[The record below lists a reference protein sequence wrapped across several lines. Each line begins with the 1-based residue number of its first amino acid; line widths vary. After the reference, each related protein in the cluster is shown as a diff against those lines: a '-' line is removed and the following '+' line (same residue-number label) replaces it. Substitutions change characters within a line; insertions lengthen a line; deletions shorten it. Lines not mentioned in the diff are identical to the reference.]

1 MNGHIRY
8 SWWIVCCS
16 IGLICFSCHKQDGSP
31 TSSGG
36 IPTANNQ
43 AVGASAHDLL
53 ADAPYA
59 SLLIE
64 IDYMPGDQPDAQAIQ
79 QLQSFLQTYL
89 HKSGGIQVTLHQ
101 IPDVAQS
108 TYSLQDVMQLE
119 SRYRTQFTTGNQIA
133 VFILYV
139 NGQYT
144 NAQVLGITYKNTSMC
159 IFAKT
164 IHDNSGGIG
173 QASRTS
179 VEATVLEH
187 EFGHM
192 LGLVNIGSP
201 MQTPHEDASHPHHCN
216 NTHCLMYYQTETS
229 DLFGFLISS
238 PVPALDSN
246 CVHDLQANG
255 GK

>member
-1 MNGHIRY
+1 MNGHIRTA
-8 SWWIVCCS
+8 WWILCS
-16 IGLICFSCHKQDGSP
+16 MGMMLLSCHKESP
-31 TSSGG
+31 STSGN
-36 IPTANNQ
+36 IPSANHQ
-43 AVGASAHDLL
+43 AVGSSAHDLL
-53 ADAPYA
+53 SDTPYD
-59 SLLIE
+59 SLQIE
-64 IDYMPGDQPDAQAIQ
+64 IAYMPGYQPDNQAQQ

-89 HKSGGIQVTLHQ
+89 HKSGGIHITVHQ
-101 IPDVAQS
+101 IPDAGKS

-119 SRYRTQFTTGNQIA
+119 SSYRTQFTTGNQIA

-144 NAQVLGITYKNTSMC
+144 DPQVLGITYLNTSMC

-173 QASRTS
+173 QASRS
-179 VEATVLEH
+179 AVEATVLEH

-192 LGLVNIGSP
+192 LGLVNTGSP

-216 NTHCLMYYQTETS
+216 NSNCLMYYQTETS
-229 DLFGFLISS
+229 DLFGFLIGSQ
-238 PVPALDSN
+238 VPSLDNN
-246 CVHDLQANG
+246 CVHDLEANG

>member
-1 MNGHIRY
+1 MIGHIRI
-8 SWWIVCCS
+8 SRLMICC
-16 IGLICFSCHKQDGSP
+16 IGFLLFSCHKQDQSP
-31 TSSGG
+31 ASSGG
-36 IPTANNQ
+36 IPSANNQ

-53 ADAPYA
+53 SDTPYHA
-59 SLLIE
+59 LLVE
-64 IDYMPGDQPDAQAIQ
+64 VAYMPGYQPDAQALQ
-79 QLQSFLQTYL
+79 QLQNFLQTYL
-89 HKSGGIQVTLHQ
+89 HKSSGIQITTHQ
-101 IPDVAQS
+101 IPDAGQT

-119 SRYRTQFTTGNQIA
+119 SHYRTQFTTGNQIA

-144 NAQVLGITYKNTSMC
+144 DAQVLGITYRNTSMC
-159 IFAKT
+159 IFART

-179 VEATVLEH
+179 VETTVLEH

-192 LGLVNIGSP
+192 LGLVNLGSS

-229 DLFGFLISS
+229 DLFGFLIGS
-238 PVPALDSN
+238 PVPTLDSN
-246 CVHDLQANG
+246 CVHDLEANG